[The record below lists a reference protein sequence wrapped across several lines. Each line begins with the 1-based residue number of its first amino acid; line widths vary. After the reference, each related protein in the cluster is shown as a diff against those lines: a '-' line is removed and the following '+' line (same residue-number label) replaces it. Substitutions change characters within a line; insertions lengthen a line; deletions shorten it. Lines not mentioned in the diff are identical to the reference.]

1 MQLSSMQQQ
10 RLFDLLQ
17 NSTLKD
23 HYQLPIALENLPENL
38 HRIATAIYFSDF
50 VAEILQKY
58 PAIFEQWLQ
67 QLPQFSDC
75 AEYQQ
80 RLRAQ
85 LENVDDENKL
95 YQILRRFRHCEM
107 AKLSF
112 CQSLNLAGVEQIFHQ
127 LSELAEAI
135 IVVTKDWLYQKLC
148 VELGIPTNAEGEAQ
162 PLIILGMGK
171 LGGRELNFSS
181 DIDLIFTY
189 PDHGETVGARRSID
203 NGQFFI
209 RLGQRFI
216 KALDQATI
224 DGFVYRV
231 DMRLRPFGEAGAL
244 ALSFASIEDY
254 YQEQGRD
261 WERYAMIKARIM
273 GEDANDPNH
282 RYLSQLLRPFVYRRY
297 IDFSA
302 IQSLRDMKQKIN
314 AEVRRRGLVDNIKL
328 GAGGIREIEF
338 IVQVFQL
345 IRGGREKALQQREL
359 LRILPKLVEL
369 NLLQPLEATHLSQAY
384 LFLRRVENV
393 LQAINDQQTQLLPTN
408 EQDKQRLIEACR
420 AFTYFNQ
427 QNQLV
432 TIEYPIYDWGSFYQV
447 LSQHQQNVRQVFS
460 HLIGEEDDKNEEHQ
474 SEWQDFLGISFN
486 YQDVITLLEKL
497 KLSHQ
502 QEIADHLWQFKQEML
517 RKSIGVRGRDVL
529 EQLLPIL
536 LDEMLA
542 MKDAAVLL
550 PRILEIIARIAT
562 RTTYLELL
570 YENPNSRVLLM
581 KLCSASPFVAR
592 QIADYPL
599 LLDELLN
606 PNTLLSPPPFSQ
618 YQAELEHYLMR
629 IPQEDEEQLIDVLRQ
644 FKLATQLRV
653 AAADIL
659 GALPV
664 MKVSDHLTYLAE
676 AIIASVVN
684 LAWRQVTQR
693 FGTPNHLQNDEKGFL
708 VVGYGKLGGIELGY
722 KSDLDLVFL
731 YDAPAN
737 GETVGG
743 KRNIDSGQF
752 YLRLAQK
759 INSIFNIH
767 TNSGILYEVDMRLR
781 PSGSSG
787 LLVSS
792 INAFHD
798 YQLNEAWTW
807 EKQALV
813 RARPVFGEEKMRQR
827 FTQIRRDVLSTEK
840 EINQLKIDV
849 REMREKMY
857 QHLSHT
863 EEGYFDIKK
872 DRGGI
877 TDIEF
882 IAQYLMLA
890 NAPKIPELTTWSDNV
905 RIFED
910 MMKYQVI
917 TPEIGTK
924 LTESYVELRNHIHH
938 LNLAG
943 KNSVVEAAPFSA
955 IRAFIGQVWQQLFYQ

>member
-1 MQLSSMQQQ
+1 MQLSPAQQQ

-17 NSTLKD
+17 TTEYAEQYSLPFDFSTLPDSLK
-23 HYQLPIALENLPENL
+23 Q
-38 HRIATAIYFSDF
+38 IATAIYFSDF
-50 VAEILQKY
+50 VADTLQKY
-58 PAIFEQWLQ
+58 PTLLQQWLEST
-67 QLPQFSDC
+67 PQFTEC
-75 AEYQQ
+75 GNYQQ
-80 RLRAQ
+80 RLTEK
-85 LENVDDENKL
+85 LSSITDENVL
-95 YQILRRFRHCEM
+95 YQVLRQFRHQEM

-112 CQSLNLAGVEQIFHQ
+112 CQSLNLASVEQIFRQ
-127 LSELAEAI
+127 LSALAEAI

-148 VELGIPTNAEGEAQ
+148 SELGTPTNAEGEAQ
-162 PLIILGMGK
+162 QLIILGMGK

-203 NGQFFI
+203 NGQFFV

-216 KALDQATI
+216 KALEQQTI

-231 DMRLRPFGEAGAL
+231 DMRLRPFGDAGAL
-244 ALSFASIEDY
+244 ALSFASMEDY

-273 GEDANDPNH
+273 GEDSQDINH
-282 RYLSQLLRPFVYRRY
+282 RYLNQLLRPFVYRRY

-345 IRGGREKALQQREL
+345 IRGGREKSLQQREL
-359 LRILPKLVEL
+359 LLILPKLVEL
-369 NLLQPLEATHLSQAY
+369 DLLKQLEATHLSQAY

-408 EQDKQRLIEACR
+408 EQDRQRLVEACR

-427 QNQLV
+427 QGQLV
-432 TIEYPIYDWGSFYQV
+432 TLEYPIYDWQSFYQV
-447 LSQHQQNVRQVFS
+447 LTQHQQNVREVFH
-460 HLIGEEDDKNEEHQ
+460 HLIGSEDEKDEASN

-486 YQDVITLLEKL
+486 YQDVMTLLHKL
-497 KLSHQ
+497 AITEAEQ
-502 QEIADHLWQFKQEML
+502 IAENLWQFKQEML

-529 EQLLPIL
+529 EQLLPTLI
-536 LDEMLA
+536 DEMLA
-542 MKDAAVLL
+542 MEQAAVLV
-550 PRILEIIARIAT
+550 PRILEIIGCIAT

-570 YENPNSRVLLM
+570 RENPNSRTLLM

-618 YQAELEHYLMR
+618 YQAELEHYLLR
-629 IPQEDEEQLIDVLRQ
+629 VPQEDEEQMIDVLRQ

-693 FGTPNHLQNDEKGFL
+693 FGTPDHLQADEKRFL

-737 GETVGG
+737 GQTVGG
-743 KRNIDSGQF
+743 KRSIDSGQF

-759 INSIFNIH
+759 INSIFNIN

-781 PSGSSG
+781 PSGSAG

-792 INAFHD
+792 VEAFKD
-798 YQLNEAWTW
+798 YQQHEAWTW

-813 RARPVFGEEKMRQR
+813 RARPVYGEAEMQQR
-827 FTQIRRDVLSTEK
+827 FTQIRHEVLSAPQDK
-840 EINQLKIDV
+840 DKLKVEV

-857 QHLSHT
+857 EHLSHT
-863 EEGYFDIKK
+863 PTGYFDIKK

-890 NAPKIPELTTWSDNV
+890 NAMDIPELTTWSDNV

-910 MMKYQVI
+910 MVKYQVI
-917 TPEIGTK
+917 TPEVGK
-924 LTESYVELRNHIHH
+924 RLTEIYVELRNHIHH

-943 KNSVVEAAPFSA
+943 KNSVVEEAEFVEMRS
-955 IRAFIGQVWQQLFYQ
+955 FIGQIWQQLFN

>member
-1 MQLSSMQQQ
+1 MQLSPTQQQ

-17 NSTLKD
+17 TAHLDQQYSLPLEINALPTGLK
-23 HYQLPIALENLPENL
+23 QIA
-38 HRIATAIYFSDF
+38 IAIYFSDF
-50 VAEILQKY
+50 VADTLHKY
-58 PAIFEQWLQ
+58 PNLFQQWLASP
-67 QLPQFSDC
+67 PQFSDC
-75 AEYQQ
+75 DNYQQ
-80 RLRAQ
+80 RLREKLA
-85 LENVDDENKL
+85 EITDETQL
-95 YQILRRFRHCEM
+95 YQILRHFRHHEM

-112 CQSLNLAGVEQIFHQ
+112 CQSLNLASVEQIFHQ
-127 LSELAEAI
+127 LSALAEAI
-135 IVVTKDWLYQKLC
+135 IVVTKDWLYEKLC
-148 VELGIPTNAEGEAQ
+148 AELGTPMNSEGEAQ
-162 PLIILGMGK
+162 KLIILGMGK

-203 NGQFFI
+203 NGQFFV

-216 KALDQATI
+216 KALEQQTI

-231 DMRLRPFGEAGAL
+231 DMRLRPFGDAGAL
-244 ALSFASIEDY
+244 ALSFASMEDY

-273 GEDANDPNH
+273 GEDSNDINH
-282 RYLSQLLRPFVYRRY
+282 RYLNQLLRPFVYRRY

-345 IRGGREKALQQREL
+345 IRGGREKSLQQREL
-359 LRILPKLVEL
+359 LAILPKLVEL
-369 NLLQPLEATHLSQAY
+369 DLLKQLEANHLSQAY

-408 EQDKQRLIEACR
+408 EQDKQRLVEACR

-427 QNQLV
+427 QGQVV
-432 TIEYPIYDWGSFYQV
+432 TLEYPIYDWQSFYQI
-447 LSQHQQNVRQVFS
+447 LTQHQQNVREVFH
-460 HLIGEEDDKNEEHQ
+460 HLIGSEDEKDEATE

-486 YQDVITLLEKL
+486 LQDVTTLLASLAIDNQEK
-497 KLSHQ
+497 
-502 QEIADHLWQFKQEML
+502 IAEDLWQFKQDIL

-529 EQLLPIL
+529 EQLLPVLI
-536 LDEMLA
+536 DEMLA
-542 MKDAAVLL
+542 MEQAAVLV
-550 PRILEIIARIAT
+550 PRILEIIGRIAT

-570 YENPNSRVLLM
+570 RENPNSRTLLM

-606 PNTLLSPPPFSQ
+606 PNTLLSPPPFTQ
-618 YQAELEHYLMR
+618 YQAELEHYLLR
-629 IPQEDEEQLIDVLRQ
+629 VPQEDEEQMIDVLRQ

-693 FGTPNHLQNDEKGFL
+693 FGTPDHLQGDEKSFL

-737 GETVGG
+737 GQTVGG
-743 KRNIDSGQF
+743 KRSIDSGQF

-759 INSIFNIH
+759 INSIFNIN

-781 PSGSSG
+781 PSGSAG

-792 INAFHD
+792 IHAFHD
-798 YQLNEAWTW
+798 YQQNEAWTW

-813 RARPVFGEEKMRQR
+813 RARAVYGETVMRQQ
-827 FTQIRRDVLSTEK
+827 FDSIRRAVLSTA
-840 EINQLKIDV
+840 QDQQRLKNDV

-857 QHLSHT
+857 EHLSHT
-863 EEGYFDIKK
+863 PAGYFDIKK

-890 NAPKIPELTTWSDNV
+890 NAPTTPELTTWSDNV

-910 MMKYQVI
+910 MVKYQVI
-917 TPEIGTK
+917 SAEIGQR
-924 LTESYVELRNHIHH
+924 LTEIYVELRNHIHH

-943 KNSVVEAAPFSA
+943 KNSVVEEMPFA
-955 IRAFIGQVWQQLFYQ
+955 EMRTFIGEVWQQLFD

>member
-1 MQLSSMQQQ
+1 MQLSPTQQQ

-17 NSTLKD
+17 TAHLDQQYSLPLEINALPTGLK
-23 HYQLPIALENLPENL
+23 QIA
-38 HRIATAIYFSDF
+38 IAIYFSDF
-50 VAEILQKY
+50 VADTLHKY
-58 PAIFEQWLQ
+58 PNLFQQWLASP
-67 QLPQFSDC
+67 PQFSDC
-75 AEYQQ
+75 DNYQQ
-80 RLRAQ
+80 RLREKLA
-85 LENVDDENKL
+85 EITDETQL
-95 YQILRRFRHCEM
+95 YQILRHFRHHEM

-112 CQSLNLAGVEQIFHQ
+112 CQSLNLASVEQIFRQ
-127 LSELAEAI
+127 LSALAEAI
-135 IVVTKDWLYQKLC
+135 IVVTKDWLYEKLC
-148 VELGIPTNAEGEAQ
+148 AELGTPMNSEGEAQ
-162 PLIILGMGK
+162 KLIILGMGK

-203 NGQFFI
+203 NGQFFV

-216 KALDQATI
+216 KALEQQTI

-231 DMRLRPFGEAGAL
+231 DMRLRPFGDAGAL
-244 ALSFASIEDY
+244 ALSFASMEDY

-273 GEDANDPNH
+273 GEDSNDINH
-282 RYLSQLLRPFVYRRY
+282 RYLNQLLRPFVYRRY

-314 AEVRRRGLVDNIKL
+314 AEVRRRGLVNNIKL

-345 IRGGREKALQQREL
+345 IRGGREKSLQQREL
-359 LRILPKLVEL
+359 LAILPKLVEL
-369 NLLQPLEATHLSQAY
+369 DLLKQLEANHLSQAY

-408 EQDKQRLIEACR
+408 EQDKQRLVEACR

-427 QNQLV
+427 QGQVV
-432 TIEYPIYDWGSFYQV
+432 TLEYPIYDWQSFYQI
-447 LSQHQQNVRQVFS
+447 LTQHQQNVREVFH
-460 HLIGEEDDKNEEHQ
+460 HLIGSEDEKDEATE

-486 YQDVITLLEKL
+486 LQDVTTLLASLAIDNQEK
-497 KLSHQ
+497 
-502 QEIADHLWQFKQEML
+502 IAEDLWQFKQDIL

-529 EQLLPIL
+529 EQLLPVLI
-536 LDEMLA
+536 DEMLA
-542 MKDAAVLL
+542 MEQAAVLV
-550 PRILEIIARIAT
+550 PRILEIIGRIAT

-570 YENPNSRVLLM
+570 RENPNSRTLLM

-606 PNTLLSPPPFSQ
+606 PNTLLSPPPFTQ
-618 YQAELEHYLMR
+618 YQAELEHYLLR
-629 IPQEDEEQLIDVLRQ
+629 VPQEDEEQMIDVLRQ

-693 FGTPNHLQNDEKGFL
+693 FGTPDHLQGDEKSFL

-737 GETVGG
+737 GQTVGG
-743 KRNIDSGQF
+743 KRSIDSGQF

-759 INSIFNIH
+759 INSIFNIN

-781 PSGSSG
+781 PSGSAG
-787 LLVSS
+787 LLISS
-792 INAFHD
+792 IHAFHD
-798 YQLNEAWTW
+798 YQQNEAWTW

-813 RARPVFGEEKMRQR
+813 RARAVYGETVMRQQ
-827 FTQIRRDVLSTEK
+827 FDSIRRAVLSTA
-840 EINQLKIDV
+840 QDQQRLKNDV

-857 QHLSHT
+857 EHLSHT
-863 EEGYFDIKK
+863 PAGYFDIKK

-890 NAPKIPELTTWSDNV
+890 NAPTTPELATWSDNV

-910 MMKYQVI
+910 MVKYQVI
-917 TPEIGTK
+917 SAEIGQR
-924 LTESYVELRNHIHH
+924 LTDIYVELRNHIHH

-943 KNSVVEAAPFSA
+943 KNSVVEEMPFA
-955 IRAFIGQVWQQLFYQ
+955 EMRTFIGEVWQQLFD

>member
-1 MQLSSMQQQ
+1 MQLSPTQQQ

-17 NSTLKD
+17 TAHLDQQYSLPLEINALPTGLK
-23 HYQLPIALENLPENL
+23 QIA
-38 HRIATAIYFSDF
+38 IAIYFSDF
-50 VAEILQKY
+50 VADTLHKY
-58 PAIFEQWLQ
+58 PNLFQQWLASP
-67 QLPQFSDC
+67 PQFSDC
-75 AEYQQ
+75 DNYQQ
-80 RLRAQ
+80 RLREKLA
-85 LENVDDENKL
+85 EITDETQL
-95 YQILRRFRHCEM
+95 YQILRHFRHHEM

-112 CQSLNLAGVEQIFHQ
+112 CQSLNLASVEQIFRQ
-127 LSELAEAI
+127 LSALAEAI
-135 IVVTKDWLYQKLC
+135 IVVTKDWLYEKLC
-148 VELGIPTNAEGEAQ
+148 AELGTPMNSEGEAQ
-162 PLIILGMGK
+162 KLIILGMGK

-203 NGQFFI
+203 NGQFFV

-216 KALDQATI
+216 KALEQQTI

-231 DMRLRPFGEAGAL
+231 DMRLRPFGDAGAL
-244 ALSFASIEDY
+244 ALSFASMEDY

-273 GEDANDPNH
+273 GEDSNDINH
-282 RYLSQLLRPFVYRRY
+282 RYLNQLLRPFVYRRY

-345 IRGGREKALQQREL
+345 IRGGREKSLQQREL
-359 LRILPKLVEL
+359 LAILPKLVEL
-369 NLLQPLEATHLSQAY
+369 DLLKQLEANHLSQAY

-408 EQDKQRLIEACR
+408 EQDKQRLVEACR

-427 QNQLV
+427 QGQVVPL
-432 TIEYPIYDWGSFYQV
+432 EYPIYDWQSFYQI
-447 LSQHQQNVRQVFS
+447 LTQHQQNVREVFH
-460 HLIGEEDDKNEEHQ
+460 HLIGSEDEKDEATE

-486 YQDVITLLEKL
+486 LQDVTTLLASLVIDNQEK
-497 KLSHQ
+497 
-502 QEIADHLWQFKQEML
+502 IAEDLWQFKQDIL

-529 EQLLPIL
+529 EQLLPVLI
-536 LDEMLA
+536 DEMLA
-542 MKDAAVLL
+542 MEQAAVLV
-550 PRILEIIARIAT
+550 PRILVIIGRIAT

-570 YENPNSRVLLM
+570 RENPNSRTLLM

-606 PNTLLSPPPFSQ
+606 PNTLLSPPPFTQ
-618 YQAELEHYLMR
+618 YQAELEHYLLR
-629 IPQEDEEQLIDVLRQ
+629 VPQEDEEQMIDVLRQ

-693 FGTPNHLQNDEKGFL
+693 FGTPDHLQGDEKSFL

-737 GETVGG
+737 GQTVGG
-743 KRNIDSGQF
+743 KRSIDSGQF

-759 INSIFNIH
+759 INSIFNIN

-781 PSGSSG
+781 PSGSAG

-792 INAFHD
+792 IHAFHD
-798 YQLNEAWTW
+798 YQQNEAWTW

-813 RARPVFGEEKMRQR
+813 RARAVYGEAVMRQQ
-827 FTQIRRDVLSTEK
+827 FDSIRRAVLSTA
-840 EINQLKIDV
+840 QDQQRLKNDV

-857 QHLSHT
+857 EHLSHT
-863 EEGYFDIKK
+863 SAGYFDIKK

-890 NAPKIPELTTWSDNV
+890 NAPTTPELTTWSDNV

-910 MMKYQVI
+910 MVKYQVI
-917 TPEIGTK
+917 SAEIGQR
-924 LTESYVELRNHIHH
+924 LTEIYVELRNHIHH

-943 KNSVVEAAPFSA
+943 KNSVVEEMPFA
-955 IRAFIGQVWQQLFYQ
+955 EMRTFIGEVWQQLFD

>member
-1 MQLSSMQQQ
+1 MQLSPTQQQ

-17 NSTLKD
+17 TAHLDQQYSLPLEINALPTGLK
-23 HYQLPIALENLPENL
+23 QIA
-38 HRIATAIYFSDF
+38 IAVYFSDF
-50 VAEILQKY
+50 VADTLHKY
-58 PAIFEQWLQ
+58 PNLFQQWLASP
-67 QLPQFSDC
+67 PQFSDC
-75 AEYQQ
+75 DNYQQ
-80 RLRAQ
+80 RLREKLA
-85 LENVDDENKL
+85 EITDETQL
-95 YQILRRFRHCEM
+95 YQILRHFRHHEM

-112 CQSLNLAGVEQIFHQ
+112 CQSLNLASVEQIFRQ
-127 LSELAEAI
+127 LSALAEAI
-135 IVVTKDWLYQKLC
+135 IVVTKDWLYEKLC
-148 VELGIPTNAEGEAQ
+148 AELGTPMNSEGEAQ
-162 PLIILGMGK
+162 KLIILGMGK

-203 NGQFFI
+203 NGQFFV

-216 KALDQATI
+216 KALEQQTI

-231 DMRLRPFGEAGAL
+231 DMRLRPFGDAGAL
-244 ALSFASIEDY
+244 ALSFASMEDY

-273 GEDANDPNH
+273 GEDSNDINH
-282 RYLSQLLRPFVYRRY
+282 RYLNQLLRPFVYRRY

-328 GAGGIREIEF
+328 GSGGIREIEF

-345 IRGGREKALQQREL
+345 IRGGREKSLQQREL
-359 LRILPKLVEL
+359 LAILPKLVEL
-369 NLLQPLEATHLSQAY
+369 DLLKQLEANHLSQAY

-408 EQDKQRLIEACR
+408 EQDKQRLVEACR

-427 QNQLV
+427 QGQVV
-432 TIEYPIYDWGSFYQV
+432 TLEYPIYDWQSFYQI
-447 LSQHQQNVRQVFS
+447 LTQHQQNVREVFH
-460 HLIGEEDDKNEEHQ
+460 HLIGSEDEKDETTE

-486 YQDVITLLEKL
+486 LQDVTTLLASLAIDNQEK
-497 KLSHQ
+497 
-502 QEIADHLWQFKQEML
+502 IAEDLWQFKQDIL

-529 EQLLPIL
+529 EQLLPVLI
-536 LDEMLA
+536 DEMLA
-542 MKDAAVLL
+542 MEQAAVLV
-550 PRILEIIARIAT
+550 PRILEIIGRIAT

-570 YENPNSRVLLM
+570 RENPNSRTLLM

-606 PNTLLSPPPFSQ
+606 PNTLLSPPPFTQ
-618 YQAELEHYLMR
+618 YQAELEHYLLR
-629 IPQEDEEQLIDVLRQ
+629 VPQEDEEQMIDVLRQ

-693 FGTPNHLQNDEKGFL
+693 FGTPDHLQGDEKSFL

-737 GETVGG
+737 GQTVGG
-743 KRNIDSGQF
+743 KRSIDSGQF

-759 INSIFNIH
+759 VNSIFNIN

-781 PSGSSG
+781 PSGSAG

-792 INAFHD
+792 IHAFHD
-798 YQLNEAWTW
+798 YQQNEAWTW

-813 RARPVFGEEKMRQR
+813 RARAVYGETVMRQQ
-827 FTQIRRDVLSTEK
+827 FDSIRRAVLSTA
-840 EINQLKIDV
+840 QDQQRLKNDV

-857 QHLSHT
+857 EHLSHT
-863 EEGYFDIKK
+863 PAGYFDIKK

-890 NAPKIPELTTWSDNV
+890 NAPTTPELTAWSDNV

-910 MMKYQVI
+910 MVKYQVI
-917 TPEIGTK
+917 SAEIGQR
-924 LTESYVELRNHIHH
+924 LTEIYVELRNHIHH

-943 KNSVVEAAPFSA
+943 KNSVVEEMPFA
-955 IRAFIGQVWQQLFYQ
+955 EMRTFIGEVWQQLFD

>member
-1 MQLSSMQQQ
+1 MQLSPTQQQ

-17 NSTLKD
+17 TAHLDQQYSVPLEINALPTGLK
-23 HYQLPIALENLPENL
+23 QIA
-38 HRIATAIYFSDF
+38 IAIYFSDF
-50 VAEILQKY
+50 VADTLHKY
-58 PAIFEQWLQ
+58 PNLFQQWLASP
-67 QLPQFSDC
+67 PQFSDC
-75 AEYQQ
+75 DNYQQ
-80 RLRAQ
+80 RLREKLAGII
-85 LENVDDENKL
+85 DETQL
-95 YQILRRFRHCEM
+95 YQILRHFRHHEM

-112 CQSLNLAGVEQIFHQ
+112 CQSLNLASVEQIFRQ
-127 LSELAEAI
+127 LSALAEAI
-135 IVVTKDWLYQKLC
+135 IVVTKDWLYEKLC
-148 VELGIPTNAEGEAQ
+148 AELGTPMNSEGEAQ
-162 PLIILGMGK
+162 KLIILGMGK

-203 NGQFFI
+203 NGQFFV

-216 KALDQATI
+216 KALEQQTI

-231 DMRLRPFGEAGAL
+231 DMRLRPFGDAGAL
-244 ALSFASIEDY
+244 ALSFASMEDY

-273 GEDANDPNH
+273 GEDSNDINH
-282 RYLSQLLRPFVYRRY
+282 RYLNQLLRPFVYRRY

-345 IRGGREKALQQREL
+345 IRGGREKSLQQREL
-359 LRILPKLVEL
+359 LAILPKLVEL
-369 NLLQPLEATHLSQAY
+369 DLLKQLEANHLSQAY

-408 EQDKQRLIEACR
+408 EQDKQRLVEACR

-427 QNQLV
+427 QGQVV
-432 TIEYPIYDWGSFYQV
+432 TLEYPIYDWQSFYQI
-447 LSQHQQNVRQVFS
+447 LTQHQHNVREVFH
-460 HLIGEEDDKNEEHQ
+460 HLIGSEDEKDEVTE

-486 YQDVITLLEKL
+486 LQDVTTLLASLAIDNQEK
-497 KLSHQ
+497 
-502 QEIADHLWQFKQEML
+502 IAEDLWQFKQDIL

-529 EQLLPIL
+529 EQLLPVLI
-536 LDEMLA
+536 DEMLA
-542 MKDAAVLL
+542 MEQAAVLV
-550 PRILEIIARIAT
+550 PRILEIIGRIAT

-570 YENPNSRVLLM
+570 RENPNSRTLLM

-606 PNTLLSPPPFSQ
+606 PNTLLSPPPFTQ
-618 YQAELEHYLMR
+618 YQAELEHYLLR
-629 IPQEDEEQLIDVLRQ
+629 VPQEDEEQMIDVLRQ

-693 FGTPNHLQNDEKGFL
+693 FGTPDHLQGDEKSFL

-737 GETVGG
+737 GQTIGG
-743 KRNIDSGQF
+743 KRSIDSGQF

-759 INSIFNIH
+759 INSIFNIN

-781 PSGSSG
+781 PSGSAG

-792 INAFHD
+792 IHAFHD
-798 YQLNEAWTW
+798 YQQNEAWTW

-813 RARPVFGEEKMRQR
+813 RARAVYGETAMRQQ
-827 FTQIRRDVLSTEK
+827 FDSIRRAVLSTA
-840 EINQLKIDV
+840 QDQQRLKNDV

-857 QHLSHT
+857 EHLSHT
-863 EEGYFDIKK
+863 PAGYFDIKK

-890 NAPKIPELTTWSDNV
+890 NAPTTPELTTWSDNV

-910 MMKYQVI
+910 MVKYRVI
-917 TPEIGTK
+917 SAEIGQR
-924 LTESYVELRNHIHH
+924 LTEIYVELRNHIHH

-943 KNSVVEAAPFSA
+943 KNSVVEEMPFA
-955 IRAFIGQVWQQLFYQ
+955 EMRTFIGEVWQQLFD

>member
-1 MQLSSMQQQ
+1 MQLSPTQQQ

-17 NSTLKD
+17 TAHLDQQYSLPLEINALPTGLK
-23 HYQLPIALENLPENL
+23 QIA
-38 HRIATAIYFSDF
+38 IAIYFSDF
-50 VAEILQKY
+50 VADTLHKY
-58 PAIFEQWLQ
+58 PNLFQQWLASP
-67 QLPQFSDC
+67 PQFSDC
-75 AEYQQ
+75 DNYQQ
-80 RLRAQ
+80 RLREKLA
-85 LENVDDENKL
+85 EITDETQL
-95 YQILRRFRHCEM
+95 YQILRHFRHHEM

-112 CQSLNLAGVEQIFHQ
+112 CQSLNLASVEQIFRQ
-127 LSELAEAI
+127 LSALAEAI
-135 IVVTKDWLYQKLC
+135 IVVTKDWLYEKLC
-148 VELGIPTNAEGEAQ
+148 AELGTPMNSEGEAQ
-162 PLIILGMGK
+162 KLIILGMGK

-203 NGQFFI
+203 NGQFFV

-216 KALDQATI
+216 KALEQQTI

-231 DMRLRPFGEAGAL
+231 DMRLRPFGDAGAL
-244 ALSFASIEDY
+244 ALSFASMEDY

-273 GEDANDPNH
+273 GEDSNDINH
-282 RYLSQLLRPFVYRRY
+282 RYLNQLLRPFVYRRY

-345 IRGGREKALQQREL
+345 IRGGREKSLQQREL
-359 LRILPKLVEL
+359 LAILPKLVEL
-369 NLLQPLEATHLSQAY
+369 DLLKQLEANHLSQAY

-408 EQDKQRLIEACR
+408 EQDKQRLVEACR

-427 QNQLV
+427 QGQVV
-432 TIEYPIYDWGSFYQV
+432 TLEYPIYDWQSFYQI
-447 LSQHQQNVRQVFS
+447 LTQHQQNVREVFH
-460 HLIGEEDDKNEEHQ
+460 HLIGSEDEKDEATE

-486 YQDVITLLEKL
+486 LQDVTTLLASLAIDNQEK
-497 KLSHQ
+497 
-502 QEIADHLWQFKQEML
+502 IAEDLWQFKQDIL

-529 EQLLPIL
+529 EQLLPVLI
-536 LDEMLA
+536 DEMLA
-542 MKDAAVLL
+542 MEQAAVLV
-550 PRILEIIARIAT
+550 PRILEIIGRIAT

-570 YENPNSRVLLM
+570 RENPNSRTLLM

-606 PNTLLSPPPFSQ
+606 PNTLLSPPPFTQ
-618 YQAELEHYLMR
+618 YQAELEHYLLR
-629 IPQEDEEQLIDVLRQ
+629 VPQEDEEQMIDVLRQ

-693 FGTPNHLQNDEKGFL
+693 FGTPDHLQGDEKSFL

-737 GETVGG
+737 GQTVGG
-743 KRNIDSGQF
+743 KRSIDSGQF

-759 INSIFNIH
+759 INSIFNIN

-781 PSGSSG
+781 PSGSAG

-792 INAFHD
+792 IHAFHD
-798 YQLNEAWTW
+798 YQQNEAWTW

-813 RARPVFGEEKMRQR
+813 RARAVYGETVMRQQ
-827 FTQIRRDVLSTEK
+827 FDSIRRAVLSTA
-840 EINQLKIDV
+840 QDQQRLKNDV

-857 QHLSHT
+857 EHLLHT
-863 EEGYFDIKK
+863 PAGYFDIKK

-890 NAPKIPELTTWSDNV
+890 NAPTTPELTTWSDNV

-910 MMKYQVI
+910 MVKYQVI
-917 TPEIGTK
+917 SAEIGQR
-924 LTESYVELRNHIHH
+924 LTEIYVELRNHIHH

-943 KNSVVEAAPFSA
+943 KNSVVEEMPFA
-955 IRAFIGQVWQQLFYQ
+955 EMRTFIGEVWQQLFD

>member
-1 MQLSSMQQQ
+1 MQLSPTQQQ

-17 NSTLKD
+17 TAHLDQQYSLPLEINALPTGLK
-23 HYQLPIALENLPENL
+23 QIA
-38 HRIATAIYFSDF
+38 IAIYFSDF
-50 VAEILQKY
+50 VADTLHKY
-58 PAIFEQWLQ
+58 PNLFQQWLA
-67 QLPQFSDC
+67 LPPQFSDC
-75 AEYQQ
+75 DNYQQ
-80 RLRAQ
+80 RLREKLA
-85 LENVDDENKL
+85 EITDETQL
-95 YQILRRFRHCEM
+95 YQILRHFRHHEM

-112 CQSLNLAGVEQIFHQ
+112 CQSLNLASVEQIFHQ
-127 LSELAEAI
+127 LSALAEAI
-135 IVVTKDWLYQKLC
+135 IVVTKDWLYEKLC
-148 VELGIPTNAEGEAQ
+148 AELGTPMNSEGEAQ
-162 PLIILGMGK
+162 KLIILGMGK

-203 NGQFFI
+203 NGQFFV

-216 KALDQATI
+216 KALEQQTI

-231 DMRLRPFGEAGAL
+231 DMRLRPFGDAGAL
-244 ALSFASIEDY
+244 ALSFASMEDY

-273 GEDANDPNH
+273 GEDSNDINH
-282 RYLSQLLRPFVYRRY
+282 RYLNQLLRPFVYRRY

-345 IRGGREKALQQREL
+345 IRGGREKSLQQREL
-359 LRILPKLVEL
+359 LAILPKLVEL
-369 NLLQPLEATHLSQAY
+369 DLLKQLEANHLSQAY

-408 EQDKQRLIEACR
+408 EQDKQRLVEACR

-427 QNQLV
+427 QGQVV
-432 TIEYPIYDWGSFYQV
+432 TLEYPIYDWQSFYQI
-447 LSQHQQNVRQVFS
+447 LTQHQQNVREVFH
-460 HLIGEEDDKNEEHQ
+460 HLIGSEDEKDEATE

-486 YQDVITLLEKL
+486 LQDVTTLLASLAIDNQEK
-497 KLSHQ
+497 
-502 QEIADHLWQFKQEML
+502 IAEDLWQFKQDIL

-529 EQLLPIL
+529 EQLLPVLI
-536 LDEMLA
+536 DEMLA
-542 MKDAAVLL
+542 MEQAAVLV
-550 PRILEIIARIAT
+550 PRILEIIGRIAT

-570 YENPNSRVLLM
+570 RENPNSRTLLM
-581 KLCSASPFVAR
+581 KLCSVSPFVAR

-606 PNTLLSPPPFSQ
+606 PNILLSPPPFTQ
-618 YQAELEHYLMR
+618 YQAELEHYLLR
-629 IPQEDEEQLIDVLRQ
+629 VPQEDEEQMIDVLRQ

-693 FGTPNHLQNDEKGFL
+693 FGTPDHLQGDEKSFL

-737 GETVGG
+737 GQTIGG
-743 KRNIDSGQF
+743 KRSIDSGQF

-759 INSIFNIH
+759 INSIFNIN

-781 PSGSSG
+781 PSGSAG

-792 INAFHD
+792 IHAFHD
-798 YQLNEAWTW
+798 YQQNEAWTW

-813 RARPVFGEEKMRQR
+813 RARAVYGETVMRQQ
-827 FTQIRRDVLSTEK
+827 FDSIRRAVLSTA
-840 EINQLKIDV
+840 QDQQRLKNDV

-857 QHLSHT
+857 EHLSHT
-863 EEGYFDIKK
+863 PAGYFDIKK

-890 NAPKIPELTTWSDNV
+890 NAPTTPELTTWSDNV

-910 MMKYQVI
+910 MVKYQVI
-917 TPEIGTK
+917 SAEIGQR
-924 LTESYVELRNHIHH
+924 LTEIYVELRNHIHH

-943 KNSVVEAAPFSA
+943 KNSVVEEMPFA
-955 IRAFIGQVWQQLFYQ
+955 EMRTFIGEVWQQLFD